1 MGGGGAVLDLGSQG
15 RLATLSGKLLSSDP
29 DYKKKSIMRRTGKR
43 VFQFQAEGMTS
54 IKALG
59 QEYVQRDLKIVK
71 KGHCR

>member
-15 RLATLSGKLLSSDP
+15 RLATPSGKLLSSDP

-43 VFQFQAEGMTS
+43 VFQTEGMTS

-59 QEYVQRDLKIVK
+59 QEYVQHDLKIVK
-71 KGHCR
+71 KGSLWLK